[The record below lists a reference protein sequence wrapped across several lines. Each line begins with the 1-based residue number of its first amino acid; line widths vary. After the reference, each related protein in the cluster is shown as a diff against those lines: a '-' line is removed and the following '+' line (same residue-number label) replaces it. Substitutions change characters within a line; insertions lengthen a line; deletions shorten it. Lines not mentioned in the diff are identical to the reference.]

1 MKMSCYVDYDESLI
15 AKDSYIEMK
24 CISCGHEEKMPSF
37 IYGEEAD
44 YLLDIGVDDSPCFQC
59 SKCHQDTLYR
69 KGIQLPKK
77 INVFLLTIFLIVIFI
92 VLSAL
97 FLCWI
102 S

>member
-1 MKMSCYVDYDESLI
+1 MKMNCCVDYDESLI

-44 YLLDIGVDDSPCFQC
+44 YLLDIGDDDPPCFQC

-77 INVFLLTIFLIVIFI
+77 
-92 VLSAL
+92 
-97 FLCWI
+97 
-102 S
+102 

>member
-1 MKMSCYVDYDESLI
+1 MSCYVDYDESLI

>member
-1 MKMSCYVDYDESLI
+1 
-15 AKDSYIEMK
+15 MK

-44 YLLDIGVDDSPCFQC
+44 YLLDIGDDDPPCFQC

-77 INVFLLTIFLIVIFI
+77 
-92 VLSAL
+92 
-97 FLCWI
+97 
-102 S
+102 

>member
-44 YLLDIGVDDSPCFQC
+44 YLLDIGDDDPPCFQC

-77 INVFLLTIFLIVIFI
+77 
-92 VLSAL
+92 
-97 FLCWI
+97 
-102 S
+102 

>member
-1 MKMSCYVDYDESLI
+1 MKMSCCVDYDESLI

-24 CISCGHEEKMPSF
+24 CINCGHEEKMPSF

-59 SKCHQDTLYR
+59 SKCHQDTYIE
-69 KGIQLPKK
+69 KEFNYQK